1 MNRAPEQ
8 NIGDKFACMRSF
20 FESFNKNISKF
31 HYPSS
36 YLAVNKTLYP
46 YRGRIGFKQYNPS
59 KPAKYGL
66 LYRSLCDATI
76 FTLTFPCLTLLSRKF
91 SKKKI
96 QQKATMLLEM
106 MSTLS
111 TLSMA
116 FPLLPTCL
124 GATSLW
130 IDILLL
136 SH

>member
-66 LYRSLCDATI
+66 LYRSLCDATVPYTY
-76 FTLTFPCLTLLSRKF
+76 FSTFLM
-91 SKKKI
+91 I
-96 QQKATMLLEM
+96 
-106 MSTLS
+106 TLS
-111 TLSMA
+111 ILSMA
-116 FPLLPTCL
+116 FPLLLTCL
-124 GATSLW
+124 VATSLW